1 MKAFYNC
8 CWLTASQRW
17 TVLDNDSQELMDC
30 IHAVRKSAQSL
41 IPLAMDDAF

>member
-1 MKAFYNC
+1 MKAFKIC
-8 CWLTASQRW
+8 RWLTTSQRW

-30 IHAVRKSAQSL
+30 IRTVRKSAQSL